1 MAVPIRGR
9 LLADSLSPV
18 VGTILETHP
27 RASLYFGVGDDELIA
42 TAIRHYKKG
51 MNTNEHIKTLW
62 QEFNATNYP
71 EKRRMAIAWYEMWL
85 KGELDVYRDERDEI
99 LESIHELTGKD
110 LACWCPLDGP
120 CHADILLRLANDDGQ
135 ANAQAP
141 QQVLD

>member
-1 MAVPIRGR
+1 
-9 LLADSLSPV
+9 
-18 VGTILETHP
+18 
-27 RASLYFGVGDDELIA
+27 
-42 TAIRHYKKG
+42 

-71 EKRRMAIAWYEMWL
+71 EKRRMAIEWYEMWL
-85 KGELDVYRDERDEI
+85 NGELDVYRDERDEI